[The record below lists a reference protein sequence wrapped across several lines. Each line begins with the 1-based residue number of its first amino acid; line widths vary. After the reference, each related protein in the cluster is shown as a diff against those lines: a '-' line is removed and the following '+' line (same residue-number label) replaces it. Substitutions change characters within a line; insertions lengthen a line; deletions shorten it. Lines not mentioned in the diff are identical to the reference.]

1 VESVLQLIA
10 SDLNKLETAIE
21 AMVTTRV
28 PFIKQL
34 VNHIIGS
41 GGKRVR
47 PILVILSARLSG
59 YEGEGHIPYAAII
72 EFIHTSTL
80 LHDDVVDNAPTRR
93 GSLTANT
100 IWGNEAS
107 VLVGDFL
114 FSKSFDLMVDGGN
127 PHILSVM
134 SKTTTAL
141 AEGEILELIKTSDME
156 ATEGD
161 YYDIIRDK
169 TAVLF
174 AAACEIGAIL
184 GKVSAGRRR
193 RLGEF
198 GHHLGMAFQLMD
210 DILDYTSQDK
220 VLGKHVGTDLEEG
233 KVTLPLIHAL
243 RFASR
248 REHAYVKRILHK
260 KKPVPEDFGR
270 VRSMIMRYG
279 GIEYTLNKAGEHTT
293 AAKKLL
299 GGLPGSPYRDAL
311 ADLTDFMLKRRT

>member
-10 SDLNKLETAIE
+10 SDLSKLEKAIE

-59 YEGEGHIPYAAII
+59 YKGEGHIPYAAII

-127 PHILSVM
+127 RHILSVM

-156 ATEGD
+156 TTEED
-161 YYDIIRDK
+161 YYEIIRDK

-184 GKVSAGRRR
+184 GKAPAGKRK

-243 RFASR
+243 RFASPGER
-248 REHAYVKRILHK
+248 SSIKRVLNK
-260 KKPVPEDFGR
+260 KRPAPQDLTMV
-270 VRSMIMRYG
+270 SSLINRYG
-279 GIEYTLNKAGEHTT
+279 GIEYTIDKAGEHTVV
-293 AAKKLL
+293 AKKLL
-299 GGLPGSPYRDAL
+299 ASLPESPYREAL
-311 ADLTDFMLKRRT
+311 IKLTDFMLKRRT